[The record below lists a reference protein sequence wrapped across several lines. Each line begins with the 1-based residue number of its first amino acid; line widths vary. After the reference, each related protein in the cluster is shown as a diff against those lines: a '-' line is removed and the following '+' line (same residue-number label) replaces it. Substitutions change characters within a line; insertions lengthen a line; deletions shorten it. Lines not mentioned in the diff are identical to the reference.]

1 MSVTFMYPK
10 TVIEYNNFGRKTA
23 LATFVT
29 GSLIVA
35 LYYYTAF
42 SGMIFVSLFF
52 IISFFLLNTAVSVSL
67 IRFLLKNKKDKKS
80 ILTTLFL
87 MSLNLPVGYAYL
99 QLGFKI
105 YAHTIN

>member
-1 MSVTFMYPK
+1 MYPK
-10 TVIEYNNFGRKTA
+10 NVIEYNNFGRKTA

-67 IRFLLKNKKDKKS
+67 IRLLLKNKKDRKS

-99 QLGFKI
+99 QLGFKV

>member
-1 MSVTFMYPK
+1 MYPK

-67 IRFLLKNKKDKKS
+67 IRLLLKNKKDKKS
-80 ILTTLFL
+80 ILITLFI

-105 YAHTIN
+105 YAHTIT

>member
-1 MSVTFMYPK
+1 MYPK

>member
-1 MSVTFMYPK
+1 MYPK

-67 IRFLLKNKKDKKS
+67 IRLLLKNKKDKKS

-105 YAHTIN
+105 YDHTIN

>member
-1 MSVTFMYPK
+1 
-10 TVIEYNNFGRKTA
+10 
-23 LATFVT
+23 
-29 GSLIVA
+29 
-35 LYYYTAF
+35 
-42 SGMIFVSLFF
+42 MIFVSLFF

-67 IRFLLKNKKDKKS
+67 IKLLLKNKKDKKS

>member
-1 MSVTFMYPK
+1 MYPK

-67 IRFLLKNKKDKKS
+67 IRLLLKNKKDRKS

-99 QLGFKI
+99 QLGFKV

>member
-1 MSVTFMYPK
+1 MYPK

-23 LATFVT
+23 LVTFVT

-67 IRFLLKNKKDKKS
+67 IKLLLKNKKDKKS

>member
-1 MSVTFMYPK
+1 MYPK

-67 IRFLLKNKKDKKS
+67 IRLLLINKKDRKS

-99 QLGFKI
+99 QLGFKV

>member
-1 MSVTFMYPK
+1 MYPK

-52 IISFFLLNTAVSVSL
+52 IISIFLLNTAVSVSL
-67 IRFLLKNKKDKKS
+67 IRLLLKNKKDRKS

-99 QLGFKI
+99 QLGFKV

>member
-1 MSVTFMYPK
+1 MYPK

-67 IRFLLKNKKDKKS
+67 IRLLLKNKKDKKS
-80 ILTTLFL
+80 ILTTLFI

-105 YAHTIN
+105 YAHTIT

>member
-1 MSVTFMYPK
+1 MYPK

-67 IRFLLKNKKDKKS
+67 IKFLLKNKKDKKS

>member
-1 MSVTFMYPK
+1 MYPK
-10 TVIEYNNFGRKTA
+10 TIIEYNNFGRKTA
-23 LATFVT
+23 LATFLL

-42 SGMIFVSLFF
+42 SGMIFISLFF
-52 IISFFLLNTAVSVSL
+52 IISFFVLNTVVSVSL
-67 IRFLLKNKKDKKS
+67 IKFLLKSKKDQKS

-105 YAHTIN
+105 YAHTNI

>member
-1 MSVTFMYPK
+1 MYPK
-10 TVIEYNNFGRKTA
+10 TVIEYNSFGRKTA

-29 GSLIVA
+29 GSLIVV

-67 IRFLLKNKKDKKS
+67 IKLLLKNKKDKKS

-99 QLGFKI
+99 QLGFKV

>member
-1 MSVTFMYPK
+1 MYPK
-10 TVIEYNNFGRKTA
+10 TVTEYNNFGRKTA

-35 LYYYTAF
+35 LYFYTAF

-52 IISFFLLNTAVSVSL
+52 IISFFLLNTVVSVSL
-67 IRFLLKNKKDKKS
+67 IRLLLKNKKDKKS
-80 ILTTLFL
+80 ILTSLFI
-87 MSLNLPVGYAYL
+87 MSLNIPVGYAYL

-105 YAHTIN
+105 YAHTIT

>member
-1 MSVTFMYPK
+1 MYPK

-52 IISFFLLNTAVSVSL
+52 IISFFLLNTAVSISL

>member
-1 MSVTFMYPK
+1 MYPK

-35 LYYYTAF
+35 LYFYTAF

-52 IISFFLLNTAVSVSL
+52 IISFFLLNTVVSVSL
-67 IRFLLKNKKDKKS
+67 IRLLLKNKKNKKDKKS
-80 ILTTLFL
+80 ILTTLFI

-105 YAHTIN
+105 YAHTIT

>member
-1 MSVTFMYPK
+1 MYPK
-10 TVIEYNNFGRKTA
+10 TLIEYNNFGRKTA

-67 IRFLLKNKKDKKS
+67 IRLLLKNKKDKKS

-105 YAHTIN
+105 YAHTIT

>member
-1 MSVTFMYPK
+1 MYPK

-105 YAHTIN
+105 YAHTI

>member
-1 MSVTFMYPK
+1 MYPK

-67 IRFLLKNKKDKKS
+67 IRLLLKNKKDRKS

>member
-1 MSVTFMYPK
+1 MYPK

-67 IRFLLKNKKDKKS
+67 IRLLLKNKKDKKS

-105 YAHTIN
+105 YAHTIT

>member
-1 MSVTFMYPK
+1 MYPK
-10 TVIEYNNFGRKTA
+10 TVIEYNNLGRKTA

-67 IRFLLKNKKDKKS
+67 IRLLLKNKKDKKS

-105 YAHTIN
+105 YDHTIN

>member
-1 MSVTFMYPK
+1 MYPK
-10 TVIEYNNFGRKTA
+10 TVTEYNNFGRKTA

-35 LYYYTAF
+35 LYFYTAF

-52 IISFFLLNTAVSVSL
+52 IISFFLLNTVVSVSL
-67 IRFLLKNKKDKKS
+67 IRLLLKNKKDKKS
-80 ILTTLFL
+80 ILITLFL

-105 YAHTIN
+105 YAHTIT

>member
-1 MSVTFMYPK
+1 MYPK
-10 TVIEYNNFGRKTA
+10 TVTEYNNFGRKTA

-52 IISFFLLNTAVSVSL
+52 IISFFLLNTVVSVSL
-67 IRFLLKNKKDKKS
+67 IRLLLKNKKDKKS
-80 ILTTLFL
+80 ILTSLFI
-87 MSLNLPVGYAYL
+87 MSLNIPVGYAYL

-105 YAHTIN
+105 YAHTIT

>member
-1 MSVTFMYPK
+1 MYPK
-10 TVIEYNNFGRKTA
+10 NVIEYNNFGRKTA

-67 IRFLLKNKKDKKS
+67 IRLLLKDKKDRKS

-99 QLGFKI
+99 QLGFKV

>member
-1 MSVTFMYPK
+1 MYPK

-29 GSLIVA
+29 GSFIVA

-67 IRFLLKNKKDKKS
+67 IRLLLKNKKDKKS

>member
-1 MSVTFMYPK
+1 MYPK

-67 IRFLLKNKKDKKS
+67 IRLLLKNKKDKKS

>member
-1 MSVTFMYPK
+1 MYPK

-67 IRFLLKNKKDKKS
+67 IKLLLKNKKDKKS

>member
-1 MSVTFMYPK
+1 MYPK

-29 GSLIVA
+29 GSFIVA

-42 SGMIFVSLFF
+42 SGMIFVSLFS

-67 IRFLLKNKKDKKS
+67 IRLLLKNKKDKKS

-99 QLGFKI
+99 RLGFKI
-105 YAHTIN
+105 YAHTIT

>member
-1 MSVTFMYPK
+1 MYPK
-10 TVIEYNNFGRKTA
+10 TLIEYNNFGRKTA

-67 IRFLLKNKKDKKS
+67 IRLLLKNKKDKKS
-80 ILTTLFL
+80 ILTTLFI

-105 YAHTIN
+105 YAHTIT